1 MGTAPAA
8 PDHADLTGFYP
19 HDFPAAA
26 LHRTRTWWA
35 PSVVVSLIVAG
46 LTVWRAAPPRRAVSS
61 RRSRPSSPNSPPP
74 GVATRRTA
82 PATDDLARRLGL
94 DVQRSGRHPLRGPRR
109 LPRPPGGR
117 RPAHEHGR
125 HRRGHRPEM
134 AATGRLDPLLCVLV
148 PQGLLE
154 LTAVF
159 LAVGTGLRPGWTV
172 TEPGRARRGRLLAL
186 RVRGG
191 RPSRPTQPHRGP
203 PGCRGRRQGLL
214 GHLMCIRQPRA
225 GSLLTALEKPLTRSG
240 QGGRLEQLPGSWYS
254 PAGEGANL
262 PTSRPGSQIR
272 AKRSPIHQSGRPV
285 KPVKFL

>member
-1 MGTAPAA
+1 
-8 PDHADLTGFYP
+8 
-19 HDFPAAA
+19 
-26 LHRTRTWWA
+26 
-35 PSVVVSLIVAG
+35 
-46 LTVWRAAPPRRAVSS
+46 
-61 RRSRPSSPNSPPP
+61 
-74 GVATRRTA
+74 
-82 PATDDLARRLGL
+82 
-94 DVQRSGRHPLRGPRR
+94 
-109 LPRPPGGR
+109 
-117 RPAHEHGR
+117 
-125 HRRGHRPEM
+125 M

-240 QGGRLEQLPGSWYS
+240 QGGRLEQLPGSWLQS
-254 PAGEGANL
+254 RWRRCKSSHFSTRIADPCEEVADSSEWTAGQAGEIPL
-262 PTSRPGSQIR
+262 IGSEPPKGKSEAETR
-272 AKRSPIHQSGRPV
+272 RSNRKGTEEIGRERV
-285 KPVKFL
+285 